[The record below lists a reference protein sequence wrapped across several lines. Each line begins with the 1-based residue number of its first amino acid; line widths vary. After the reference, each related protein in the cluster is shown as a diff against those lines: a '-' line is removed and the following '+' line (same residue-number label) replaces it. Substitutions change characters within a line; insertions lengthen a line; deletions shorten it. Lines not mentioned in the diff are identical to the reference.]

1 MKYQS
6 RRYEKAIREAINAL
20 LGNRSSVNRMISN
33 TIAEYSH
40 KTLVEDGSRLMNS
53 KLEYFV
59 VEKLLSNHYVQGF
72 FCPYRLVSN
81 GLLFWYEPNHRLKRQ
96 SQIKQGMDPFEQP
109 HVKVRN
115 NLFYLVQ
122 ANEQVQTYQIEAW

>member
-72 FCPYRLVSN
+72 FCPYLLAL
-81 GLLFWYEPNHRLKRQ
+81 LLFWYEPNPRLKRQ
-96 SQIKQGMDPFEQP
+96 SQIKQVMDPFEQP